1 VPFTGFATLA
11 HANKVAPADT
21 DAHAKSFSQA
31 VPFYGIN
38 GHVNQGAAYSMP
50 FERQRDLLLDLG
62 IRYYRNDLW
71 DDEGARNV
79 ARLCDVLA
87 PSGIS
92 VLPCLTPSLPERGTE
107 RDAYRGGYELGRV
120 AAKNLK
126 GRVAVYEC
134 GNELENGIVTFDG
147 SHSDQYDAVKWPLY
161 RGVIRGMIDGV
172 RSTDANAKVGI
183 HASWLHFG
191 ALMMLWHGTEPRGG
205 NRVAPLRW
213 DVTMYHWYSDMGDI
227 RNAKGVD
234 VLDTVRQ
241 AFKLPVWIT
250 EFGWRPDGTDAG
262 QANYITNNGFSR
274 FLAMRGRYDLQSA
287 FLYELFDMQADNYY
301 GLLTGDGRIKKPA
314 YYALKRFI
322 ASNPAHPASRT
333 A

>member
-1 VPFTGFATLA
+1 
-11 HANKVAPADT
+11 
-21 DAHAKSFSQA
+21 
-31 VPFYGIN
+31 
-38 GHVNQGAAYSMP
+38 MP

-62 IRYYRNDLW
+62 IRYYRQDMWNG
-71 DDEGARNV
+71 EGARNL
-79 ARLCDVLA
+79 ALLCDVLA

-107 RDAYRGGYELGRV
+107 GDAYRRGHELGRV
-120 AAKNLK
+120 AAQNLK

-134 GNELENGIVTFDG
+134 GNELENGIVRFDG
-147 SHSDQYDAVKWPLY
+147 SRSDQYNADKWPAY

-172 RSTDANAKVGI
+172 RSADANAKVGV

-191 ALMMLWHGTEPRGG
+191 ALMMLWHGTQPRGG
-205 NRVAPLRW
+205 NSVAPLRW

-234 VLDTVRQ
+234 VLDTLRQ
-241 AFKLPVWIT
+241 SFNLPVWIT
-250 EFGWRPDGTDAG
+250 EFGWRPDGSDAG
-262 QANYITNNGFSR
+262 QANYITHDGYSR
-274 FLAMRGRYDLQSA
+274 FLAMRSRYDLQSA

-301 GLLTGDGRIKKPA
+301 GLITGDGHIKKPA

-322 ASNPAHPASRT
+322 ASNPAHPATR
-333 A
+333 AA